1 MLTSWCHLPVSPDEP
16 AWVQRDLDLHWHLA
30 SDSRNAA
37 VRIRDWHGAVCSSY
51 ANTLQ
56 LLRRLRSFR
65 PDLVYVWNLLG
76 IGAIALLDLLNHV
89 KVPWALHLMDR
100 LPVEI
105 AAHTSAAARGLFDAH
120 GPALYA
126 RGRILAMSRHL
137 LDEIETMAGITFPQG
152 VDIVPGWADLADA
165 VPHEPYLRDGTAR
178 FVSAG
183 AIVPHKGIE
192 LILEA
197 GARLR
202 ANGRAFTIDL
212 FGDGDVA
219 AYVDMARGLQLT
231 DRVRFLGPRSQAELM
246 RAYAG
251 YDAFLFPTWEREP
264 FGFAPVEAAGCGT
277 PPIVTRHCGAAER
290 LVDGVHCVK
299 IDRTADALA
308 EAMDNVA
315 SGAIPL
321 GRIGRAGQR
330 LVASDLSLDRCLDRI
345 EDALGAHAHPWRY
358 EAADDPKLPLLAF
371 LKHSLS
377 VSLQFG

>member
-1 MLTSWCHLPVSPDEP
+1 M
-16 AWVQRDLDLHWHLA
+16 
-30 SDSRNAA
+30 
-37 VRIRDWHGAVCSSY
+37 
-51 ANTLQ
+51 
-56 LLRRLRSFR
+56 
-65 PDLVYVWNLLG
+65 
-76 IGAIALLDLLNHV
+76 
-89 KVPWALHLMDR
+89 
-100 LPVEI
+100 
-105 AAHTSAAARGLFDAH
+105 
-120 GPALYA
+120 
-126 RGRILAMSRHL
+126 
-137 LDEIETMAGITFPQG
+137 
-152 VDIVPGWADLADA
+152 
-165 VPHEPYLRDGTAR
+165 
-178 FVSAG
+178 SAG